1 MRGGSI
7 SLSNDDL
14 IIKRRD
20 EKKPVS
26 SRNGTW
32 HKASKAHSIGTCTL
46 FNICTCNVQVHN
58 QLRCLKKYVCF
69 RDIKQAS
76 NLIETQ
82 MI

>member
-1 MRGGSI
+1 M
-7 SLSNDDL
+7 SNDDL

-32 HKASKAHSIGTCTL
+32 HKAHSIGTCTL
-46 FNICTCNVQVHN
+46 HCSIYVHVQVLN